1 MFTVPNLI
9 TLLNLVCGVFG
20 IALMIQERTV
30 EASMLIVLA
39 GVMDVLDGWVARKLG
54 QTSSIGKDLDSLADL
69 VSFGVLPGLLLMNY
83 IQEILLAKL
92 YNEATVSFSRAEALQ
107 DPLMLWKYVGLLLPI
122 AAALRLAK
130 FNNDPRQGKH
140 FYGVPT
146 PMAAL
151 FVAGIASMIF
161 VFSVDPNDEKNLKQ
175 VSSIETLKK
184 NDRIFMSVGKTE
196 TSTDLFWKAEIKELA
211 DSGILLVQ
219 GPKKYRLPVVEMNQK
234 ISGGE
239 VYVKAT
245 GFFNGYFFTLT
256 GLILSALLIS
266 ILMLAEVS
274 ILAVKQLPERIWKI
288 SFFAG
293 WGIVLFGGAF
303 LHWSMVP
310 SFSHPEG
317 TGWLIRLSLNTPI
330 TALLS
335 ALPFA
340 LVFHLLFSLI
350 YFSLKPQ
357 QHEI

>member
-1 MFTVPNLI
+1 
-9 TLLNLVCGVFG
+9 
-20 IALMIQERTV
+20 
-30 EASMLIVLA
+30 
-39 GVMDVLDGWVARKLG
+39 
-54 QTSSIGKDLDSLADL
+54 
-69 VSFGVLPGLLLMNY
+69 
-83 IQEILLAKL
+83 
-92 YNEATVSFSRAEALQ
+92 
-107 DPLMLWKYVGLLLPI
+107 MLWKYVGLLLPI

-140 FYGVPT
+140 FYGIPT

-196 TSTDLFWKAEIKELA
+196 MSSDLFWKAEIKELA

-234 ISGGE
+234 ISTGE
-239 VYVKAT
+239 VFVKAT

-256 GLILSALLIS
+256 GLILTALLLS

-274 ILAVKQLPERIWKI
+274 ILAIKQLPERIWKI

-293 WGIVLFGGAF
+293 WAVVLFGGAM
-303 LHWSMVP
+303 LHWSQVP
-310 SFSHPEG
+310 GFSHPDG
-317 TGWLIRLSLNTPI
+317 TGWLIRLSLNTPV